1 MGIPM
6 ADTST
11 YSLFQLSAQDTEG
24 LIAGTVS
31 AQALGAVQSALG
43 FFPSVSSEIAISGGN
58 TIDPPA
64 GTSVLFD
71 DQYNPGVTTIDEPN
85 SMLIVAGAQPLDI
98 QLNTSAAPGAQTLVL
113 GNQGSAAGLT
123 ATADAGAATIFG
135 GAGDNLLSAGA
146 SGGNHELVAGS
157 GLSTLF
163 AGSGVDS
170 LVSGSGNATMTGG
183 TGTTDFYLA
192 SGNSSI
198 ASGSSTITAGS
209 STPNGD
215 QNVYIGNATSTN
227 TITGNNTNTFV
238 HFTGQSASDITAT
251 ESSSG
256 VVTITFDD
264 TGQKDTLTGVTKIY
278 DENNNV
284 IHPT

>member
-1 MGIPM
+1 M

-11 YSLFQLSAQDTEG
+11 YSLFQLSVPDTEG

-31 AQALGAVQSALG
+31 AQAYGAVQSALG

-85 SMLIVAGAQPLDI
+85 SMIIVAGSQPLDI

-113 GNQGSAAGLT
+113 GNQASTAGLT

-135 GAGDNLLSAGA
+135 GAGDNVLSAGT

-163 AGSGVDS
+163 AGSGTDS

-183 TGTTDFYLA
+183 SGTTDFYLA
-192 SGNSSI
+192 GGLSSM
-198 ASGSSTITAGS
+198 ASGSSSITAGS
-209 STPNGD
+209 SSGPQD
-215 QNVYIGNATSTN
+215 VYIGNATSNN
-227 TITGNNTNTFV
+227 TIIGNNNNTFV
-238 HFTGQSASDITAT
+238 TFTGQSQSDITAT
-251 ESSSG
+251 ESNG
-256 VVTITFDD
+256 VVTIKFDD
-264 TGQKDTLTGVTKIY
+264 TGQTDTLKGVSTIY
-278 DENNNV
+278 DEHGNV